1 MHSVSFILA
10 AALPWFLASPATP
23 QSDPDPYVRI
33 AVASLDAQTSGRS
46 VEKLLARISE
56 AGREGVSLVCFPR
69 NSVAA
74 APEPVPG
81 PITGA
86 VAERAREAR
95 VDVVLNLAEKDGD
108 KVFSTSVL
116 IDRKGTLAGKYR
128 QTHRMPDEALSLGN
142 ELPVFRRDYGTIA
155 LKSGSDHYFPELDRI
170 YALKG
175 ATLIVWSA
183 DPEPLEDEHTSDV
196 SFRGRAVS
204 SGIFFACARQTGVK
218 DDYQFQPNHYDGRF
232 AGSPIGRSL
241 IIDRFGNSL
250 AETGYSGGMAVASL
264 PQSRWRGV
272 GSGPRD
278 ANRNGTFKILHDPAF
293 RPPPAPKVDPA
304 RRKVRV
310 SVIDGNLAI
319 DELLRRLDEVGQ
331 KGCDAACLYEF
342 EWVQN
347 RDPKQAEEGK
357 KRLAQIAEKA
367 QRFSMYVVL
376 AGVVDNRERNDGI
389 LIGRDGKEVG
399 RYHKIERTH
408 PEQITGTE
416 LPVFDTDF
424 GRVAI
429 RICADEWCS
438 EIDRGYG
445 LQGVDVLFNPTMSF
459 SPSAGFRERR
469 EMGRAVDN
477 GFWIVSATAGMSQS
491 DQRSFVLDPLGVFVA
506 RGEYWRN
513 GILST
518 QIDLDNRPYRFY
530 RDGDAKSGLPKRKRD
545 LREAILSMRRPE
557 LYGTLT
563 SGDGR

>member
-1 MHSVSFILA
+1 MRISSL
-10 AALPWFLASPATP
+10 FLAGALAWIPATP
-23 QSDPDPYVRI
+23 ATAQADPDPYVRI
-33 AVASLDAQTSGRS
+33 AVATLDSDPSGRTL
-46 VEKLLARISE
+46 EKVLARISE
-56 AGREGVSLVCFPR
+56 AGRESASIVCFPR

-74 APEPVPG
+74 PPEPIPG
-81 PITGA
+81 PITIA
-86 VAERAREAR
+86 VGDRARDAR
-95 VDVVLNLAEKDGD
+95 VDVVLNLAEKEGD
-108 KVFSTSVL
+108 KVYQTSVL
-116 IDRKGTLAGKYR
+116 IDRQGTVAGKYR
-128 QTHRMPDEALSLGN
+128 QTHRMPDEALSLGE

-175 ATLIVWSA
+175 ATLVVWSA
-183 DPEPLEDEHTSDV
+183 DPEPLEDEHTSEV

-204 SGIFFACARQTGVK
+204 SGIFFACARQSGVK

-232 AGSPIGRSL
+232 AGAPIGRSL

-250 AETGYSGGMAVASL
+250 AETGYSGGMAIASL
-264 PQSRWRGV
+264 PLSRWRGV

-278 ANRNGTFKILHDPAF
+278 ANRNGTFKILHDTAF
-293 RPPPAPKVDPA
+293 RPLPPPRVDPA

-319 DELLRRLDEVGQ
+319 EELLQRLDEVGQ
-331 KGCDAACLYEF
+331 KGTDAVCLYEF

-347 RDPKQAEEGK
+347 RDPKQAEEGRN
-357 KRLAQIAEKA
+357 RLARISEKA
-367 QRFSMYVVL
+367 RRWNMYVVL

-416 LPVFDTDF
+416 LPVFNTDF

-429 RICADEWCS
+429 RICADEWCP

-445 LQGVDVLFNPTMSF
+445 LQGIDILFNPTMSS
-459 SPSAGFRERR
+459 SPTAAFRERR

-518 QIDLDNRPYRFY
+518 VIDLDNRPYRFY
-530 RDGDAKSGLPKRKRD
+530 RDTNQKSGLPNLKRD
-545 LREAILSMRRPE
+545 LREA
-557 LYGTLT
+557 
-563 SGDGR
+563 